1 MALWF
6 VFALMT
12 AAAIFAVLW
21 PLGRTPAAAGGT
33 DAPGG
38 SEVVVYRDQL
48 DEVGRDAAAGL
59 IGVAEANAARVEI
72 GRRMLAAAEAE
83 HGQTAGSSPRMRK
96 AVSLLALIMLPLL
109 AIGVYLPLGSPALP
123 DMPLASRQLTPGA
136 NQPIA
141 NLIAQVEQHLANNP
155 TDARGWAVLAPV
167 LTRIGRHD
175 DAVRAFRNIIS
186 YGGDNAARRADLGE
200 AMTLAANGVITADA
214 KAEFDRATTQD
225 PGEVKARYFLGLA
238 AEQDGRRADAATIWR
253 AMLERAPPD
262 APWRAVVS
270 AALVRV
276 GGKGPELPALSQDTM
291 ASAQAMSGEDRAAMI
306 QGMVERLATR
316 LKQDGSDV
324 DGWLRLV
331 RAYLVLGDRDKA
343 KTAMTEARQAVSK
356 DSEQLR
362 KLNDGLKDS
371 GLDG

>member
-59 IGVAEANAARVEI
+59 IGVDEANAARVEI

-83 HGQTAGSSPRMRK
+83 QGQTAGSSPRMRK

-253 AMLERAPPD
+253 AMLEQAPPD